1 MLYTIITLIVVAAII
16 SDIRKKEDDY
26 RCSIFSVMYLLVPML
41 VALAY
46 DCPAQNNNR
55 HTDVAVIGHQLFTTG
70 DSITLTV
77 PKYVDIADVVYIE
90 GSRLQVDKI
99 VQCSP
104 ANQNIMAAFMRSG
117 AWNIDKIDEHTL
129 KLDAKELS
137 TSKSKIVQ
145 RVALKLYIPKTVNVE
160 VLFI

>member
-1 MLYTIITLIVVAAII
+1 MFYIVIISIVVIAII
-16 SDIRKKEDDY
+16 NDIRKEEDDY
-26 RCSIFSVMYLLVPML
+26 RCSVFSIMYLLVPML

-46 DCPAQNNNR
+46 DCPAQNNR

-77 PKYVDIADVVYIE
+77 PKYVDIADVIYIE
-90 GSRLQVDKI
+90 GSRLQIDKI
-99 VQCSP
+99 VHCSP

-117 AWNIDKIDEHTL
+117 AWNIDKSDENTFY
-129 KLDAKELS
+129 LDAKELS
-137 TSKSKIVQ
+137 TSRSKIIQ
-145 RVALKLYIPKTVNVE
+145 RVALKLYIPKNVNVE